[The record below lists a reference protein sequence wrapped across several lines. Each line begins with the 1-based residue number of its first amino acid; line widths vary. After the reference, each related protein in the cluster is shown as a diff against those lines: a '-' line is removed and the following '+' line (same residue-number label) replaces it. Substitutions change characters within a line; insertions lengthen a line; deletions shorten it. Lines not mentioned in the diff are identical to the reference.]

1 VHASESDVV
10 FENGT
15 AAAASR
21 GIGTGSAPID
31 GSYWSGPRHP
41 LTFFPMP
48 IRLNLLAEAQAAE
61 DMRRRDPV
69 KRAGWIGV
77 LLICL
82 MLVWSSSLQMKAII
96 LSNQVSHAESA
107 VGSFTNEYRQVQANQ
122 HKIDDIN
129 FRLTKLQALSTN
141 RFLQANALNALQ
153 RTIVDNVQLLHLK
166 MEQSYVITDEVKA
179 HTNDNRVIPGKPAT
193 ATERITVVLE
203 GSDSSRNPG
212 DQVLI
217 YKEAISTND
226 WFRLM
231 TGRPNAVALKSLSP
245 PSMDMGRPTV
255 FFNLECR
262 FPEVTR

>member
-1 VHASESDVV
+1 
-10 FENGT
+10 
-15 AAAASR
+15 
-21 GIGTGSAPID
+21 
-31 GSYWSGPRHP
+31 
-41 LTFFPMP
+41 MP

-69 KRAGWIGV
+69 KRAGWIAA

-82 MLVWSSSLQMKAII
+82 MLVWSSSLQMKAMM
-96 LSNQVSHAESA
+96 LSNQVSHAEGA
-107 VGSFTNEYRQVQANQ
+107 MGTFTNEYRQILSTQ
-122 HKIDDIN
+122 HKIEDIN

-153 RTIVDNVQLLHLK
+153 RTVVDDVQLLHLK
-166 MEQSYVITDEVKA
+166 TEQSYTMTDEVKA
-179 HTNDNRVIPGKPAT
+179 RTNDSRVIPGKPAT
-193 ATERITVVLE
+193 STERITVVLE

-217 YKEAISTND
+217 YKEAISTNE
-226 WFRLM
+226 WFRQM

-245 PSMDMGRPTV
+245 PALDMGRRSV

-262 FPEVTR
+262 LPEVTR